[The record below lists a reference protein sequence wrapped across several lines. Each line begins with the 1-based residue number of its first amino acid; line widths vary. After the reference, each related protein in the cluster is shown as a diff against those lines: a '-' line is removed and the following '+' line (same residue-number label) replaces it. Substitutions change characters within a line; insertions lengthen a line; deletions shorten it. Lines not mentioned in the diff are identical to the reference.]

1 YTPAIVFFDEA
12 GQEVLRLDSETLRYR
27 MEGTLQLVLERAYEN
42 DAQLQRWR
50 REKAIEAIRIDK

>member
-1 YTPAIVFFDEA
+1 
-12 GQEVLRLDSETLRYR
+12 LRLDSETLRYR

-50 REKAIEAIRIDK
+50 REKAIEAIRIEK